1 MQIKLQSYKLLLLHA
16 CCNDEK
22 SVGEAMIN
30 DPVQRLLFDHGI
42 AHP

>member
-1 MQIKLQSYKLLLLHA
+1 MQSHELLLLHA

-22 SVGEAMIN
+22 SVNEAMID
-30 DPVQRLLFDHGI
+30 DPIQCLLLGHGI